1 MSELET
7 NKLYTVEEARQLL
20 KYKSKKTI
28 YRAIKDGKLKTKR
41 TPSGRYLILEESL
54 NEFLK

>member
-7 NKLYTVEEARQLL
+7 NKLYTVEEARQML

-28 YRAIKDGKLKTKR
+28 YRFIKDGKLKTKR
-41 TPSGRYLILEESL
+41 TPSGRHLILEESL